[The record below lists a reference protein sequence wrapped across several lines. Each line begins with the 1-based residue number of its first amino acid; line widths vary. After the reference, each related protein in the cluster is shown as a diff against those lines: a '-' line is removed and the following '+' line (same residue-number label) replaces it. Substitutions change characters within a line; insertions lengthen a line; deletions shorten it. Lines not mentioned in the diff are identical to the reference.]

1 MLGRS
6 GLFSTLMIGTTT
18 PCSAQS
24 LRSYK
29 RFRVPLSVSP
39 FTESVLRTGIAF
51 KDGGSTAQTTEEMQR
66 MCVSGWH
73 VFYSFR
79 QRPMDRAQAKGQPDK
94 EAQRRLPGCL
104 QPTRAQTDA
113 RGGDSNLIRD
123 K

>member
-39 FTESVLRTGIAF
+39 FTELVLRTGIAF

-66 MCVSGWH
+66 MFVTQGANEVYARIATRGIGGGC
-73 VFYSFR
+73 
-79 QRPMDRAQAKGQPDK
+79 
-94 EAQRRLPGCL
+94 RR
-104 QPTRAQTDA
+104 
-113 RGGDSNLIRD
+113 
-123 K
+123 